1 MILTILLSLMTL
13 LPASASASAS
23 SSLASASS
31 ASASASVSTGSVLP
45 PKAEFRGAWIS
56 TINQTK
62 YAQMTDFQMMIY
74 FENLLDSLQSAGIN
88 VVLFQVRPQC

>member
-13 LPASASASAS
+13 LPALASSSSAS
-23 SSLASASS
+23 SSSASASS
-31 ASASASVSTGSVLP
+31 ASASASVSTASASSASASALSSAISVSRESVIP

-74 FENLLDSLQSAGIN
+74 FE
-88 VVLFQVRPQC
+88 